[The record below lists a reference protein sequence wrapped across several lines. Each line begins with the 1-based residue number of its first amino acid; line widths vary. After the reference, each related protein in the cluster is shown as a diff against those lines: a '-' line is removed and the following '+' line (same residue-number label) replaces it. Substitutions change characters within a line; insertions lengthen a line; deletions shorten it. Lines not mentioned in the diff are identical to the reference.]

1 MRKAAIG
8 LALATTILATSAMA
22 RDGSMYAGIE
32 GGVAFGDSLTVD
44 YDADGDG
51 DIEDGERSLVDLDT
65 DMGWDFDAILG
76 YDFGGF
82 RIEGE
87 AGYKKLDI
95 SEVESDA
102 GFDLD
107 PDTPAVDTAF
117 GVDGDVTVKSLML
130 NALADFGA
138 DGGTQFYAGGG
149 VGYGWV
155 DLEGEIEDVAGPFV
169 DDSDGGFAWQGI
181 AGVRVPL
188 SPSTDIGLKYRYFNV
203 ENLSMVSPGNDRFDT
218 DFSSHSL
225 LASLIFNFGAATPPP
240 QTKTCPDGSVVGV
253 MQNCPVPPAP
263 YVPPTGERG

>member
-8 LALATTILATSAMA
+8 LALATTVLANPAMA

-32 GGVAFGDSLTVD
+32 GGVAFGDSLSVD

-51 DIEDGERSLVDLDT
+51 EIDDDERNLVDLDP

-87 AGYKKLDI
+87 AAYKTMDI
-95 SEVESDA
+95 GEVESEA

-107 PDTPAVDTAF
+107 PATPAIDTAF
-117 GVDGDVTVKSLML
+117 DIDGNVSVKSLML
-130 NALADFGA
+130 NALADLGP

-155 DLEGEIEDVAGPFV
+155 DLDGDIEDGPTPFV
-169 DDSDGGFAWQGI
+169 DDSDSGFAWQGI
-181 AGVRVPL
+181 AGVRFPL
-188 SPSTDIGLKYRYFNV
+188 SDSADIGVKYRYFNV
-203 ENLSMVSPGNDRFDT
+203 ENLRMVSPGNDRFDT

-225 LASLIFNFGAATPPP
+225 LASLIFNFGGAAPPP
-240 QTKTCPDGSVVGV
+240 
-253 MQNCPVPPAP
+253 PPPPPP